1 MARLLVFVLLA
12 GNLLY
17 LGWTQWVRS
26 EQPRL
31 VSPAVAGSGA
41 RAPAIRPATVDAAPC
56 TSLGPA
62 RDDTHAMEIEQLLQD
77 MQLSP
82 RRRSTTQEVHE
93 GWWVYVATA
102 DAAAQARTLR
112 AIRGAGMPD
121 AFAMADD
128 PQFRISVGLFTEEAG
143 ALARA
148 DAVRSLRVEP
158 VVSERIQQQTSVWFD
173 LPGSVRESVDLARLE
188 AEGVDIQALQV
199 QACPSSEAGTGTAA
213 PEDQA
218 APGPAPAPQV

>member
-31 VSPAVAGSGA
+31 VSPAVAGSGT
-41 RAPAIRPATVDAAPC
+41 RPPALRPATVDAVPC
-56 TSLGPA
+56 TSIGPA
-62 RDDTHAMEIEQLLQD
+62 RDDTHALEIEQLLQD
-77 MQLSP
+77 MQLSA
-82 RRRSTTQEVHE
+82 RRRSTTQQMHE
-93 GWWVYVATA
+93 GWWVYVATP

-112 AIRGAGMPD
+112 AMLAAGMRD

-143 ALARA
+143 ARSRA
-148 DAVRSLRVEP
+148 EAVRSLRVEP

-173 LPGSVRESVDLARLE
+173 LPGSVREAVDLARFE
-188 AEGVDIQALQV
+188 QEGVDVQALQV
-199 QACPSSEAGTGTAA
+199 QDCPSGGGVDSATPEGPAA
-213 PEDQA
+213 PE
-218 APGPAPAPQV
+218 PATPPQV